1 MRKFLI
7 AVAALAAVP
16 LLIAACGDDDDEDPN
31 IGQIGSLSENAT
43 YAWAEDGP
51 AGLFDYLAE
60 SVTTQCD
67 VDAVAS
73 ALEDDPI
80 PTGWRQIKNTEIA
93 GDGLTATATVIVITE
108 DGDVEQDWTFA
119 REGESWRITGVPGL
133 EGCG

>member
-1 MRKFLI
+1 MKRLVIVGAVLAI
-7 AVAALAAVP
+7 AP
-16 LLIAACGDDDDEDPN
+16 LLVAACGDDDDDDPN

-60 SVTTQCD
+60 SVTGQCD

-80 PTGWRQIKNTEIA
+80 PTGWRQIKDTEISA
-93 GDGLTATATVIVITE
+93 DGLTATATVIVITE

-133 EGCG
+133 EECG